1 MEYYLALKGN
11 ASLSPRQA
19 GPRVP
24 STSEEG
30 PPERQRTVQR
40 FRGSARN
47 PKHIVQDG
55 TVGEV
60 VGIVRGLQ
68 ELSVLS
74 KFAGTPGILRYTVET
89 VKLSVVCRD
98 WQGKGNE

>member
-1 MEYYLALKGN
+1 M
-11 ASLSPRQA
+11 
-19 GPRVP
+19 
-24 STSEEG
+24 
-30 PPERQRTVQR
+30 
-40 FRGSARN
+40 
-47 PKHIVQDG
+47 QDG

-60 VGIVRGLQ
+60 VGIARGLQ